1 MSKRNLS
8 LIFAFLLL
16 PAALLASSHR
26 EAPLITE
33 DPAADGTDVYVFRS
47 PDAPNTVTFVANY
60 YPFAT
65 AQGGPNF
72 ARFSDNV
79 LYEIHIDNNGDAKED
94 ITYQFRFRT
103 DTRNGNTFLYNTGPV
118 VTLDSANLNVRQFYT
133 MTRVNGPRRGSAG
146 TQVGGEF
153 QVAPWNIGPRST
165 PNYEVNL
172 ATPAINTLPNG
183 GKVFCGPRDD
193 PFWVDLGSIFDL
205 LALRPL
211 QSLHLI
217 NQPGNTKGV
226 DGLKGS
232 NVMSIVLQVP
242 ITDVVQSQ
250 SQQIIGV
257 WSTSSRSRVTVRS
270 TGLTPIQ
277 TLSAPVQVSRLGM
290 PLVNEVVIPLAFKDF
305 FNSSEPSGDLPLF
318 NTNDTFKNRI
328 LDPEAAKLIPV
339 LYPGV
344 TVPPA
349 PRNDILAVFL
359 TGLDGLNKPPNVV
372 PSEMLRI
379 NLATPLTA
387 SPNRMGA
394 LAGDNGGFPNGR
406 RLGDDIVDIEL
417 QVVAGVL
424 VPGFNKQPNNM
435 LTQGVPF
442 NDVPFLSNFPYLA
455 SPHSGYESTP
465 QGGN

>member
-8 LIFAFLLL
+8 LFLICLL
-16 PAALLASSHR
+16 IPAALFASSHR

-60 YPFAT
+60 YPFLA

-72 ARFSDNV
+72 GHFSDNV

-94 ITYQFRFRT
+94 ITYQFRFRS
-103 DTRNGNTFLYNTGPV
+103 DTRNGNTFLYNTGQ
-118 VTLDSANLNVRQFYT
+118 VTSLDSANLNVRQFYT
-133 MTRVNGPRRGSAG
+133 VTRVDGPR
-146 TQVGGEF
+146 GEF

-165 PNYEVNL
+165 PNYDANL
-172 ATPAINTLPNG
+172 ATPAIGALPNG

-226 DGLKGS
+226 DGLKGY

-250 SQQIIGV
+250 SNQIIGV
-257 WSTSSRSRVTVRS
+257 WSTSSRSHVTVRS

-277 TLSAPVQVSRLGM
+277 ALSAPVQVSRLGM

-349 PRNDILAVFL
+349 PRNDIVSVFL

-379 NLATPLTA
+379 NLTTPVAA

-394 LAGDNGGFPNGR
+394 LAGDNQGFPNGR
-406 RLGDDIVDIEL
+406 RLTDDIVDIEL

-424 VPGFNKQPNNM
+424 VSGFNKAPNNQ

-442 NDVPFLSNFPYLA
+442 NDVPFLSTFPYLA
-455 SPHSGYESTP
+455 SPHSGYDSMP

>member
-8 LIFAFLLL
+8 LFLVLLLL

-33 DPAADGTDVYVFRS
+33 DPAADATDVYVFRS

-60 YPFAT
+60 YPFAN

-118 VTLDSANLNVRQFYT
+118 VTLDSANLNVRQFYSV
-133 MTRVNGPRRGSAG
+133 TRVNGPRRASAG
-146 TQVGGEF
+146 TQLGGEF

-172 ATPAINTLPNG
+172 ATPAINTLPSG

-193 PFWVDLGSIFDL
+193 PFFVDLGSVFDL
-205 LALRPL
+205 LALRPI
-211 QSLHLI
+211 QTLHLI
-217 NQPGNTKGV
+217 NQPGNAKGI
-226 DGLKGS
+226 DGLKGY

-242 ITDVVQSQ
+242 ISDVAQST
-250 SQQIIGV
+250 SNQIIGV

-270 TGLTPIQ
+270 AGLTPIQ

-305 FNSSEPSGDLPLF
+305 FNSAEPAGDLPLF
-318 NTNDTFKNRI
+318 NTNETFKNRV
-328 LDPEAAKLIPV
+328 LDPEAAKLIPI

-349 PRNDILAVFL
+349 PRNDILSVFL
-359 TGLDGLNKPPNVV
+359 TGLDGLNKPANVV

-406 RLGDDIVDIEL
+406 RLADDIVDIEL

-424 VPGFNKQPNNM
+424 VPGFNKQPNNQ
-435 LTQGVPF
+435 LTDGVDA
-442 NDVPFLSNFPYLA
+442 NDSPFLSSFPYLA
-455 SPHSGYESTP
+455 SPHSGYDSTP

>member
-8 LIFAFLLL
+8 LILVCLLL
-16 PAALLASSHR
+16 PAALVASSHR

-33 DPAADGTDVYVFRS
+33 DPAADATDVYVFRS

-65 AQGGPNF
+65 PQGGPNF

-103 DTRNGNTFLYNTGPV
+103 DTRNGNTFLYNTGQ
-118 VTLDSANLNVRQFYT
+118 VTSLDDADLNVRQFYT
-133 MTRVNGPRRGSAG
+133 VTRVNGSRRSGAG
-146 TQVGGEF
+146 QQLGGEF

-165 PNYEVNL
+165 PNYEANL
-172 ATPAINTLPNG
+172 AMPAINSLPNNG

-193 PFWVDLGSIFDL
+193 PFFVDLGSVFDL
-205 LALRPL
+205 LALRPI

-217 NQPGNTKGV
+217 NQPGNTKGI
-226 DGLKGS
+226 DGLKGY
-232 NVMSIVLQVP
+232 NVMSIVLQAP
-242 ITDVVQSQ
+242 TTDVVQST
-250 SQQIIGV
+250 SNQIIGV
-257 WSTSSRSRVTVRS
+257 WSTASRSRVTVRS
-270 TGLTPIQ
+270 VGLTPIQ

-290 PLVNEVVIPLAFKDF
+290 PLVNEVVVPLAFKDY
-305 FNSSEPSGDLPLF
+305 FNGSEPGGDLPLF

-349 PRNDILAVFL
+349 PRNDILSVFL

-372 PSEMLRI
+372 PAEMLRV
-379 NLATPLTA
+379 NLATPVTA
-387 SPNRMGA
+387 TPNRMGA

-406 RLGDDIVDIEL
+406 RLADDIVDIEL

-424 VPGFNKQPNNM
+424 VPAFNKQPNNQ
-435 LTQGVPF
+435 LTDGVDA
-442 NDVPFLSNFPYLA
+442 NDSPFLS
-455 SPHSGYESTP
+455 
-465 QGGN
+465 

>member
-1 MSKRNLS
+1 MSKRSLS
-8 LIFAFLLL
+8 LTILSFLFAT
-16 PAALLASSHR
+16 ALLASSHR
-26 EAPLITE
+26 EAPLISE
-33 DPAADGTDVYVFRS
+33 DPAADATDVYVFRS
-47 PDAPNTVTFVANY
+47 PDAPSTVTFVANY
-60 YPFAT
+60 YPFAIS
-65 AQGGPNF
+65 QGGPNF
-72 ARFSDNV
+72 ARFSDSV

-103 DTRNGNTFLYNTGPV
+103 DTRNGNTFLYNTGQ
-118 VTLDSANLNVRQFYT
+118 VTSLDDADLNVRQFYT
-133 MTRVNGPRRGSAG
+133 VTRVDGARRTG
-146 TQVGGEF
+146 TARQLGAEF

-165 PNYEVNL
+165 PNYEANL
-172 ATPAINTLPNG
+172 AMPAIGTLPNG
-183 GKVFCGPRDD
+183 GKVFAGPRDD
-193 PFWVDLGSIFDL
+193 PFFVDLGSIFDL

-226 DGLKGS
+226 DGLKGY

-242 ITDVVQSQ
+242 ITDVIQSQ
-250 SQQIIGV
+250 SNQIIGV

-305 FNSSEPSGDLPLF
+305 FNASEPSGDLPLF

-328 LDPEAAKLIPV
+328 LDPEAAKLIPI

-344 TVPPA
+344 SVPTA
-349 PRNDILAVFL
+349 PRNDIVSVFL

-372 PSEMLRI
+372 PAEMLRI
-379 NLATPLTA
+379 NLATPVTQ

-394 LAGDNGGFPNGR
+394 LAGDNQGFPNGR
-406 RLGDDIVDIEL
+406 RLTDDIVDIEL

-435 LTQGVPF
+435 LTQGVPT
-442 NDVPFLSNFPYLA
+442 NDVPFLSGFPYLA
-455 SPHSGYESTP
+455 SPHSGYESMP

>member
-1 MSKRNLS
+1 MSNRALS
-8 LIFAFLLL
+8 LILTCLLV

-26 EAPLITE
+26 EAPLISE

-60 YPFAT
+60 YPFAVS
-65 AQGGPNF
+65 QGGPNF
-72 ARFSDNV
+72 ARFSDSV
-79 LYEIHIDNNGDAKED
+79 LYEIHIDNNGDAKEE

-103 DTRNGNTFLYNTGPV
+103 DTRNGTTFLYNTGQ
-118 VTLDSANLNVRQFYT
+118 VTSLDDADLNVRQFYT
-133 MTRVNGPRRGSAG
+133 VTRVDGNRRTGAARQLG
-146 TQVGGEF
+146 TEF

-165 PNYEVNL
+165 PNYDANL
-172 ATPAINTLPNG
+172 AMPAIGTLPNG
-183 GKVFCGPRDD
+183 GRVFCGPRDD

-226 DGLKGS
+226 DGLKGY

-242 ITDVVQSQ
+242 IADVIQSQ
-250 SQQIIGV
+250 SNQIIGV
-257 WSTSSRSRVTVRS
+257 WSTASRARVTVRS
-270 TGLTPIQ
+270 TGLTPLQ
-277 TLSAPVQVSRLGM
+277 MLSAPVQVSRLGM

-318 NTNDTFKNRI
+318 NTNDTFKNRV

-349 PRNDILAVFL
+349 PRNDILSVFL

-372 PSEMLRI
+372 PAEMLRL
-379 NLATPLTA
+379 NLATPVTA

-394 LAGDNGGFPNGR
+394 LAGDNQGFPNGR
-406 RLGDDIVDIEL
+406 RLTDDVVDIEL

-435 LTQGVPF
+435 LTQGVPT
-442 NDVPFLSNFPYLA
+442 NDVPFLSSFPYLA
-455 SPHSGYESTP
+455 SPHSGYDSMP

>member
-1 MSKRNLS
+1 MLKRKLS
-8 LIFAFLLL
+8 LVLFCLVV
-16 PAALLASSHR
+16 PAALVASSHR
-26 EAPLITE
+26 EAPLISE

-60 YPFAT
+60 YPFLPG
-65 AQGGPNF
+65 QGGPNF
-72 ARFSDNV
+72 GRFSDNV

-103 DTRNGNTFLYNTGPV
+103 ETRDGNTFLYNTGPV
-118 VTLDSANLNVRQFYT
+118 TSLDSANLNVRQFYT
-133 MTRVNGPRRGSAG
+133 MTKVIGPRRGSNA
-146 TQVGGEF
+146 TQVGSEF

-165 PNYEVNL
+165 PNYDANL
-172 ATPAINTLPNG
+172 VAPAIGSLPNG

-205 LALRPL
+205 LALRPI

-226 DGLKGS
+226 DGLKGY
-232 NVMSIVLQVP
+232 NVLSIVLQVP
-242 ITDVVQSQ
+242 ITDVVQSS

-257 WSTSSRSRVTVRS
+257 WSTSSRSHVTVRS

-290 PLVNEVVIPLAFKDF
+290 PLVNEVVVPLAFKDY
-305 FNSSEPSGDLPLF
+305 FNSSEPNGDLALF
-318 NTNDTFKNRI
+318 NANETFRNRI

-349 PRNDILAVFL
+349 PRNDIVSVFL

-372 PSEMLRI
+372 PAEMLRV
-379 NLATPLTA
+379 NLATPVTA
-387 SPNRMGA
+387 TPNRMGA
-394 LAGDNGGFPNGR
+394 LAGDNQGFPNGR
-406 RLGDDIVDIEL
+406 RLTDDIVDIEL

-424 VPGFNKQPNNM
+424 VPGFNKAPNNA
-435 LTQGVPF
+435 LTQGIPA
-442 NDVPFLSNFPYLA
+442 NDVPFLSAFPYLA
-455 SPHSGYESTP
+455 SPHNGYDSLP